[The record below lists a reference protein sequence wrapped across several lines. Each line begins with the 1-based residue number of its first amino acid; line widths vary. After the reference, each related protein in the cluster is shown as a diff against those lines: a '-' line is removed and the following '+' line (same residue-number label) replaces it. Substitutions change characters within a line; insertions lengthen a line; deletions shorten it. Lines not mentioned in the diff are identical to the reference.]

1 MTISANKE
9 NYLKTIFELSYDR
22 QKITNKNIAD
32 ILQVSAPSVT
42 EMMANLTKSGLVTHT
57 PYNEISLTK
66 EGLTLATELVRKH
79 RIWEVFLSEKLG
91 YGIEE
96 VHQAADTLEHATDL
110 ELAERLNKF
119 LDYPKRCPHGGII
132 PGNLEDDQDADVKI
146 LADIP
151 DGQTIKIMRVIDN
164 HEFLMYFSE
173 LGLKIDEQ
181 LTVLRHQP
189 FDGPIEVKNDT
200 GEIIQISLKSARYI
214 FVI

>member
-1 MTISANKE
+1 MTLSSNKE

-66 EGLTLATELVRKH
+66 EGRLLATEMVRKH
-79 RIWEVFLSEKLG
+79 RLWEIFLYQKLG

-96 VHQAADTLEHATDL
+96 VHRAADTLEHSTDSK
-110 ELAERLNKF
+110 LADRLNVF
-119 LDYPKRCPHGGII
+119 LEKPARCPHGGIV
-132 PGNLEDDQDADVKI
+132 PGNSVEEVESDVMI
-146 LADIP
+146 LADVP
-151 DGQTIKIMRVIDN
+151 NDQTVSIVRVMDN
-164 HEFLMYFSE
+164 HEFLMYFGE
-173 LGLKIDEQ
+173 LGLNIGEE

-189 FDGPIEVKNDT
+189 FDGPVEVQAGDRK
-200 GEIIQISLKSARYI
+200 IQISLKSARYI
-214 FVI
+214 FVK